1 MQERNP
7 VERGHGGQADLES
20 RLAAYYGPELH
31 EKPLPESSWLSLRT
45 RLESQRLTKLQRIQ
59 QWYHRNQYRL
69 WPGHLRGRV
78 HRNGRPVP
86 AHMRDAFSR
95 LIYETRQPY
104 PRPALYCSY
113 KPRIRVPAVHVS
125 LLGRQSIKLILPVD
139 AAWTLEPP
147 ELDVLLATGLARRF
161 YIRKLANML
170 LQLLFVS
177 FMLFACITLILFGIH
192 KFSILPFLIAIILC
206 AIVLGLKHIQRRR
219 RTFQADI
226 LMVQWLGRSR
236 TCQGLHT
243 LASRSRSRRKW
254 RWGEPSLAE
263 RIDRVCGSQVP
274 IEYDHLT
281 LVR

>member
-7 VERGHGGQADLES
+7 VERGHGEQADLES

-31 EKPLPESSWLSLRT
+31 EQPLPESSWLRLRT
-45 RLESQRLTKLQRIQ
+45 RLEPQRPSKLQRLQ
-59 QWYHRNQYRL
+59 QWYRRNQYRL
-69 WPGHLRGRV
+69 RPGHLRWRA
-78 HRNGRPVP
+78 HRNGKPVP
-86 AHMRDAFSR
+86 AHIRDAFSR

-104 PRPALYCSY
+104 SLPALHCSF
-113 KPRIRVPAVHVS
+113 KPRIRLPAVHVS
-125 LLGRQSIKLILPVD
+125 LLARHSIKLILPSD
-139 AAWTLEPP
+139 AAWTLESP
-147 ELDVLLATGLARRF
+147 ELDVLLATGLTRRF

-177 FMLFACITLILFGIH
+177 VVLFACITLILFGIH

-206 AIVLGLKHIQRRR
+206 AIVLVLKHIQRRR